1 MSKNKK
7 EPKSLLEKF
16 LFDKRFNYS
25 EPQKKDI
32 PRGDPIG
39 FSKQKYFAS
48 LLLLTNLKQK
58 QIAETLKISHGV
70 LRKWNTEEDFKAM
83 VDKHCQEFLKIVL
96 EFINKIVEHSQKQTD
111 EWKKSDLSH
120 SFSEFMRKN
129 DDNEILRNHA
139 FSDSKGYSKKLLN
152 TFSNWIKEN
161 EFNSLG
167 IENPNYAS
175 RMEKYFCI
183 NGYILRLNPLD
194 RLGREVM
201 KSIDEKML
209 GGAISSLESILSSNK
224 RITKNQRKQMQI
236 NLEVIKQITTK

>member
-111 EWKKSDLSH
+111 EWKK
-120 SFSEFMRKN
+120 
-129 DDNEILRNHA
+129 
-139 FSDSKGYSKKLLN
+139 
-152 TFSNWIKEN
+152 
-161 EFNSLG
+161 
-167 IENPNYAS
+167 
-175 RMEKYFCI
+175 
-183 NGYILRLNPLD
+183 
-194 RLGREVM
+194 
-201 KSIDEKML
+201 
-209 GGAISSLESILSSNK
+209 
-224 RITKNQRKQMQI
+224 
-236 NLEVIKQITTK
+236 VI